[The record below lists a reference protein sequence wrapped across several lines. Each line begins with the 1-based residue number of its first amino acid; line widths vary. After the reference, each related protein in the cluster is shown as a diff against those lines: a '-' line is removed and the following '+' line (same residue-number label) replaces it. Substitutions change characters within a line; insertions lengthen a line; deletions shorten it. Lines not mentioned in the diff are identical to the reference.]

1 MLVGPTF
8 NPEEQP
14 NLAQQDWLL
23 RKQQNV
29 RCNSS
34 GWLALR
40 LLPEAAGARVND
52 ASHCQLHFCFRAA
65 ETLRT

>member
-1 MLVGPTF
+1 MGPTF
-8 NPEEQP
+8 DPEEKH
-14 NLAQQDWLL
+14 NLAKRGWLL
-23 RKQQNV
+23 RKQQNL

-65 ETLRT
+65 ETL